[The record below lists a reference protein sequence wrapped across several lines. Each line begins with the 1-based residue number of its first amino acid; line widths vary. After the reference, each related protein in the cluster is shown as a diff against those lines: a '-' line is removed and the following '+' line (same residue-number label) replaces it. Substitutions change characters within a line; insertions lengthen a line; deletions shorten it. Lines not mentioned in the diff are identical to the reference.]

1 MDAQM
6 LKIISYFCFGFAVL
20 FLLIAVIL
28 FFRFRVRE
36 LIAKLSG
43 KQEAQQIRE
52 IRGHIGATKSNAAHY
67 VFDHGVDTD
76 NTTQILEDSM
86 ETVLLEKQKTKL
98 LDDEKTTLLG
108 SCQTVL
114 LNVPQEEPSGELIL
128 LQDEMEIH
136 IEKGNDVQG
145 SEEE

>member
-6 LKIISYFCFGFAVL
+6 LKIISYFCFGFSVV
-20 FLLIAVIL
+20 FLLIAVAL
-28 FFRFRVRE
+28 FFRFRIRE
-36 LIAKLSG
+36 VIAKLSG
-43 KQEAQQIRE
+43 KQEAQQIME
-52 IRGHIGATKSNAAHY
+52 IRGHIGTVKSNAAHY
-67 VFDHGVDTD
+67 VFDHSADAE
-76 NTTQILEDSM
+76 NETQVLEDGM
-86 ETVLLEKQKTKL
+86 QTVLLDDQKTTL
-98 LDDEKTTLLG
+98 LQDEKTTLLG

-114 LNVPQEEPSGELIL
+114 LNVPQGEPSGELVL

>member
-6 LKIISYFCFGFAVL
+6 LKIISYFCFGFSVV
-20 FLLIAVIL
+20 FLLIAVAL
-28 FFRFRVRE
+28 FFQFRIRE
-36 LIAKLSG
+36 VIAKLSG

-52 IRGHIGATKSNAAHY
+52 IRGHIGTVKSNAAHY
-67 VFDHGVDTD
+67 VFDHSADAE
-76 NTTQILEDSM
+76 NETQVLEDGIQ
-86 ETVLLEKQKTKL
+86 TVLL
-98 LDDEKTTLLG
+98 DDQKTTLLG

-114 LNVPQEEPSGELIL
+114 LNVPQGEPSGELVL
-128 LQDEMEIH
+128 LQDDMEIH